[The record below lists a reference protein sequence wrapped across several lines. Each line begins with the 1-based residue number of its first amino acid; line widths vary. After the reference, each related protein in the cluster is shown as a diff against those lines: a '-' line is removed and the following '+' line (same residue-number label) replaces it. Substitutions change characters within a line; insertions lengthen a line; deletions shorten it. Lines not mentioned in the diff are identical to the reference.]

1 MMDGL
6 ILFIWDFNYIF
17 TDDREL
23 GRYLRFVDHR
33 SAGKESCH
41 GGPLEALAKSPLE
54 NLVIFCLFLL
64 FWHIFC
70 LIRTALLLH
79 VTFKPLFRYL

>member
-54 NLVIFCLFLL
+54 NLVIFCL
-64 FWHIFC
+64 
-70 LIRTALLLH
+70 IRTALLLH